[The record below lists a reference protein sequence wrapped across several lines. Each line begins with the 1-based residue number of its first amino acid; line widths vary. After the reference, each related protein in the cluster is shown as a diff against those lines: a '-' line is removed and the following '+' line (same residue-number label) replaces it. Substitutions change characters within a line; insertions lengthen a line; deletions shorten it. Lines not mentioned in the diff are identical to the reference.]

1 MKCKRSFP
9 RIAIAITLLM
19 ASVTYAYIFG
29 PPSYKYDFDFVN
41 HPYAPITT
49 DDFNGDGNPDIV
61 WGDHNYDSCQVF
73 LGYGDGTFEPLDP
86 FHASIYP
93 TEIVTG
99 DFTSDGIIDLVIL
112 DVTGTDS
119 IYVFEGEGDGTFQ
132 LVNRIDIGIYY
143 PDHMDVGDLNCDGNL
158 DLALCSE
165 GWGYF
170 FAYLGD
176 GTGSFYLS
184 WMSEYVP
191 GPLNV
196 HVCDVNQ
203 DSLPDILGPGWE
215 APLFIGNGDG
225 TFQAP
230 IILEQGLSGLM
241 GDAGTGDFD
250 EDGDIDI
257 VIACCAGMSSTNIR
271 IYLNSGN
278 LEFILS
284 DSTYLD
290 GWGSYGID
298 IEDLDLDGHLDI
310 TMISGHL
317 WVLPGYGNGYFSDNN
332 LLYFQYYAA
341 GRYVALADY
350 DLDGDTDIA
359 YFGGQPPNSYDS
371 LMVRLN
377 TTDPQGFEEQESEPV
392 DFTLTV
398 SQNPFTESVVFS
410 AVGDFHPDQL
420 SVYAITGRLMRI
432 LYDDLGN
439 GIFMWD
445 GTDASGYEVSA
456 GMYLIQGASV
466 GDQATARV
474 IKAD

>member
-1 MKCKRSFP
+1 
-9 RIAIAITLLM
+9 M

-29 PPSYKYDFDFVN
+29 PPSYKYNFDFVN

-61 WGDHNYDSCQVF
+61 WGDHDNDSCQVF
-73 LGYGDGTFEPLDP
+73 LGYGDGTFEHLDP

-112 DVTGTDS
+112 DVAGTDS
-119 IYVFEGEGDGTFQ
+119 IYVFEGEGDGTF
-132 LVNRIDIGIYY
+132 LLANRIDIGIYY

-158 DLALCSE
+158 DLAMCSE
-165 GWGYF
+165 GSGYF
-170 FAYLGD
+170 FSYLGAGD
-176 GTGSFYLS
+176 GSFTIT
-184 WMSEYVP
+184 WMSEPVLI
-191 GPLNV
+191 PLNI
-196 HVCDVNQ
+196 HVADINL
-203 DSLPDILGPGWE
+203 DSIPDLVGPGWE
-215 APLFIGNGDG
+215 SSLFIGNGDG

-230 IILEQGLSGLM
+230 ITLEFNPLVM
-241 GDAGTGDFD
+241 EGDAGTGDFD

-271 IYLNSGN
+271 IFLNSGN
-278 LEFILS
+278 LEFIQS
-284 DSTYLD
+284 DSSYLE
-290 GWGSYGID
+290 GWGSNGIFV
-298 IEDLDLDGHLDI
+298 EDLDLDGHLDLS
-310 TMISGHL
+310 MIYTHL
-317 WVLPGYGNGYFSDNN
+317 WVLPGFGNGYFSDSD

-359 YFGGQPPNSYDS
+359 YFGGQPPNSCDS

-377 TTDPQGFEEQESEPV
+377 TIDPQSIEELEIKPV
-392 DFTLTV
+392 DYTLSV
-398 SQNPFTESVVFS
+398 SQNPFAESVVFS

-420 SVYAITGRLMRI
+420 SVYSITGRLLRI

-439 GIFMWD
+439 GIFIWD
-445 GTDASGYEVSA
+445 GTDASGYEVPAS
-456 GMYLIQGASV
+456 MYFIQGASV
-466 GDQATARV
+466 GIQATARV